1 MPWVHYVIARCMV
14 IRYIVLRR
22 KPFGGTMKEA
32 TEFLPLT
39 APVFHILL
47 ALADDERHGYAI
59 LQEVERRSSGSVSLG
74 TGTLYTAIKRMLDWG
89 IIEKAESRLDP
100 ELDDDR
106 RRYYRITPL
115 GQQVARAE
123 AARMDS
129 LVGLARDKQVL

>member
-1 MPWVHYVIARCMV
+1 
-14 IRYIVLRR
+14 
-22 KPFGGTMKEA
+22 MKEA

-59 LQEVERRSSGSVSLG
+59 LQEVERRSNGSVSLG

-100 ELDDDR
+100 GLDDDR